1 MSASPRLS
9 PQHHQPRVADTVMRH
24 IYQARCAD
32 DHLYNVITTSNK
44 ASIDPHVA
52 GVIEL
57 LRARNKTSKTISA
70 VLQRTLDSE
79 NLVAKQAVVLFALHA
94 EPALRT
100 WFAQN
105 SNERVIAEFTNNIL
119 PQLVHAIMTGHFQT
133 LKEFVDE
140 ARAEYVCI

>member
-1 MSASPRLS
+1 
-9 PQHHQPRVADTVMRH
+9 MRH

-32 DHLYNVITTSNK
+32 DHLYSVLTTCNVAT
-44 ASIDPHVA
+44 IDPHVA

-57 LRARNKTSKTISA
+57 LRARNKASKSVFA
-70 VLQRTLDSE
+70 VLQRTLDSA
-79 NLVAKQAVVLFALHA
+79 NVVAKQAVILFALHA
-94 EPALRT
+94 EPALRA

-105 SNERVIAEFTNNIL
+105 SNERVVAEYTTNVL
-119 PQLVHAIMTGHFQT
+119 PRFVHAIMTGHYQT